1 MEGTAGYWIV
11 LGLLELEWRVL
22 DRNGGYFRVLGE
34 YWGYWIAME
43 GTAGYW
49 RMSGYAQ
56 VPLAVKNYGSGVLD
70 VP

>member
-1 MEGTAGYWIV
+1 MEGTAGYWRV
-11 LGLLELEWRVL
+11 LGVL
-22 DRNGGYFRVLGE
+22 DRNGGHWIAMEGTLGYWIVL
-34 YWGYWIAME
+34 GYWIAME